1 MATMLARCSS
11 AALWGLDAVEVTV
24 EVDLAPGLPGLQ
36 LVGLPDAA
44 VQEARERVRGALRNS
59 GLRVPLSRVVVSLAP
74 ADLRKAG
81 PGFDLPI
88 ALGLLIASGQLDPA
102 QLEGFWSVAELGLDG
117 HLRPVRGM
125 LALALAAQRGGAKAL
140 LVPSAN
146 GAEAALV
153 EGLEV
158 WAAADLS
165 EALGWLRDPAAAAA
179 QRAKP
184 RQHAQAAA
192 PAGAPPRQESPG
204 DLCEVRG
211 QPHGRRA
218 LELAAAGGHHL
229 LLVGP
234 PGSGKTMLARR
245 LPGLLPPL
253 ARPEALE
260 LTRLQSVAGL
270 LPNGSGL
277 VAQRPF
283 RSPHHSC
290 SAAALIGGGPLPRP
304 GELSLAH
311 HGVLFLDELA
321 EFRREVLDQL
331 RQPLEQ
337 RQVWISRA
345 RQRCCFPC
353 RIILVAACNPC
364 PCGWTGDPQRSCV
377 CGEGR
382 RRRYWARLSGPLLDR
397 IDLQVAVR
405 RAEARELA
413 QLYRPAVG
421 AGAATAGAGALTAEA
436 GDAGALHI
444 SPNPPQAST
453 AEVAAR
459 VLQARERMGR
469 RNPDGRINADL
480 PTGQLALVLELEDGA
495 LALWER
501 ALAGR
506 RLTAR
511 GGERLLRVARTICD
525 LEGRRRV
532 NAAAV
537 AEAIAFRSFD
547 LVAEPMEAGAAG
559 PERDGSRA
567 LGHSEASSAQP
578 AR

>member
-1 MATMLARCSS
+1 MLARCSS

-88 ALGLLIASGQLDPA
+88 ALGLLVASGQLEPT
-102 QLEGFWSVAELGLDG
+102 QLEGVWSVAELGLDG
-117 HLRPVRGM
+117 QLRPVRGM
-125 LALALAAQRGGAKAL
+125 LALALAARQGGAKAL
-140 LVPSAN
+140 LVPAAN
-146 GAEAALV
+146 EAEAALM

-158 WAAADLS
+158 WAAADLT
-165 EALGWLRDPAAAAA
+165 EALAWLRDPAAAGREARA
-179 QRAKP
+179 RQRA
-184 RQHAQAAA
+184 RTAS
-192 PAGAPPRQESPG
+192 PAIAPPPQEGAG
-204 DLCEVRG
+204 DLAEIRG

-253 ARPEALE
+253 SRPEALE

-270 LPNGSGL
+270 LASGSGL
-277 VAQRPF
+277 VSRRPF

-304 GELSLAH
+304 GEISLAH

-337 RQVWISRA
+337 REVWISRA

-353 RIILVAACNPC
+353 RLILVAACNPC
-364 PCGWTGDPQRSCV
+364 PCGWTGDPQRSCI

-413 QLYRPAVG
+413 QLYRPQAAEG
-421 AGAATAGAGALTAEA
+421 ASADASCSSDEGPEGRAPGLSAA
-436 GDAGALHI
+436 
-444 SPNPPQAST
+444 AST
-453 AEVAAR
+453 AEVAER
-459 VLQARERMGR
+459 VLLARQRMRR
-469 RNPDGRINADL
+469 RNPDGCINADL
-480 PTGQLALVLELEDGA
+480 PTGQLAAMLELEDAA

-511 GGERLLRVARTICD
+511 GGERLLRVARTIAD
-525 LEGRRRV
+525 LAGQRRV

-547 LVAEPMEAGAAG
+547 LVAEPMQSGAAEPDRG
-559 PERDGSRA
+559 R
-567 LGHSEASSAQP
+567 SSALSP
-578 AR
+578 G